1 MPHRLLLP
9 FLALL
14 GLSACAT
21 SRPVASEGWS
31 TAEWVIAAPA
41 ARVAE
46 AFAATRDSV
55 GLRPVVAD
63 SEAGSASAGGPVR
76 VSGRN
81 AFGRV
86 TVDLTDE
93 GPASTRARLRMAYP
107 LPFEPATPLLDL
119 RWAIEAAG
127 HLGERADATL
137 VPERIWP
144 ETAASCSERGTPD
157 LSGSDVTPPV
167 LVRAVDPVYT
177 AAARHRRFEGRVYL
191 HLAIDAS
198 GAVACAMVASGLPY
212 GLSGAALDA
221 ARQWRFRPATRSGAP
236 FAALVAVPIV
246 FRVPSTSLPPPNT
259 SGSVACG
266 GTLTNDSASTCR
278 DERPSSS
285 TDAAGG
291 S

>member
-1 MPHRLLLP
+1 MSHRLLLP

-63 SEAGSASAGGPVR
+63 SSGGTVR
-76 VSGRN
+76 LSGRN
-81 AFGRV
+81 GFGRV

-93 GPASTRARLRMAYP
+93 GPASTRARLRMVYP

-127 HLGERADATL
+127 HLGERADVTL

-144 ETAASCSERGTPD
+144 ETAASCSERGTLD
-157 LSGSDVTPPV
+157 LSGSDVTPPA
-167 LVRAVDPVYT
+167 LVRAVEPVYT

-212 GLSGAALDA
+212 GLSDAALDA
-221 ARQWRFRPATRSGAP
+221 AQQWRFRPATRGGVP